1 MARGY
6 LERGVR
12 TSCDHQREFVAQQS
26 NARCVRGRV
35 KKGVYDTHSSE
46 TSIGEGAFGYDFG
59 ALEGADNKFAKSF
72 AGLAYGSLPF

>member
-12 TSCDHQREFVAQQS
+12 TNYDYQRGFVAQQS
-26 NARCVRGRV
+26 NARCVRERV

-59 ALEGADNKFAKSF
+59 ALEDADNKLAKSF
-72 AGLAYGSLPF
+72 TSLTYGPLPI

>member
-12 TSCDHQREFVAQQS
+12 TSCDYQRGFVVQQS
-26 NARCVRGRV
+26 NARCVRERV
-35 KKGVYDTHSSE
+35 KNDVYDTHLSE

-59 ALEGADNKFAKSF
+59 ALEDADNKFAKSF
-72 AGLAYGSLPF
+72 TGLAYGSLPL